1 MINKDIK
8 DVFNLITYT
17 DKNPIIFLKGS
28 SKNKNILYPN
38 DYDLYET
45 IETNKP
51 KEQIIDLFYNI
62 VKKITTDIIKKE
74 NVYLIEFKF
83 GIDNKYY
90 LTDDIILDKNY
101 RNEFYK
107 NKLSK
112 TEIEKINKITD
123 KEELLKYCQ
132 NLYKLRWNMNDIL
145 KKYILNKGEKVYFKD
160 AFNIKSLIK
169 IDIIAF
175 INKKFTEF
183 SNIFE
188 ISKLT
193 EKVKYTNEEY
203 KAKMLDDVKKYKNEE
218 KLFKALKRL
227 YNLDKKN
234 KTFINFF
241 NSKTGKFYYFYSNL
255 ETIKI
260 LLENYKNVS
269 TIDKVKENINFL
281 LNENKEL
288 NDNILLELQK
298 IIKLKSSNAIIE
310 IIDSVNKKLMKIIN
324 DETKQFLKVN
334 KINL

>member
-1 MINKDIK
+1 MINKDVK

-17 DKNPIIFLKGS
+17 DQNPILFLKGS
-28 SKNKNILYPN
+28 SKNKKILYPN
-38 DYDLYET
+38 DYDLFEE

-51 KEQIIDLFYNI
+51 KEHIINLFYNI

-83 GIDNKYY
+83 GVDDEYY
-90 LTDDIILDKNY
+90 LTDNQILNKKY

-112 TEIEKINKITD
+112 TEINKINQITD
-123 KEELLKYCQ
+123 KDELLKYCQ
-132 NLYKLRWNMNDIL
+132 NLYKLRWSTNDIL
-145 KKYILNKGEKVYFKD
+145 KKFILNKGKKVYFED
-160 AFNIKSLIK
+160 AFNAKSMIK

-193 EKVKYTNEEY
+193 EKEKHTNQEY
-203 KAKMLDDVKKYKNEE
+203 KTKMLDDIKKYKNENNY
-218 KLFKALKRL
+218 FKALKRF
-227 YNLDKKN
+227 YNLHKQNN
-234 KTFINFF
+234 KIIDFF
-241 NSKTGKFYYFYSNL
+241 NSKTGKIYHYYSNL

-260 LLENYKNVS
+260 LLENYKDSS
-269 TIDKVKENINFL
+269 TIEKVKENINFL
-281 LNENKEL
+281 LDENKEVKEDVFL
-288 NDNILLELQK
+288 YLDAINELRTSKAIIK
-298 IIKLKSSNAIIE
+298 IINY
-310 IIDSVNKKLMKIIN
+310 VNKKLLNIIN
-324 DETKQFLKVN
+324 YETKQFLKIN